1 MTFILLIL
9 SFLFISVKQSYA
21 SQALTVA
28 SDPTIVYS
36 QSDTTQ
42 TTTTGTIAFLSSNS
56 QQNVYVYSIDIPI
69 NETIDTTKS
78 TTVEIGFSI
87 LMQKIKIQ
95 AVNSI
100 APAYFE
106 SSESKYKLVLIDEDI
121 NVIQDTIINP
131 NSGNLSRPMYYMA
144 NLKLKF
150 QVLPG
155 NGTANSLILGLTSNP
170 TTNPYGIFY
179 LRDNRADGENVLSLL
194 FMNLDQ
200 SEDSIDYTNQISN
213 LQSKLDNIRNDIITI
228 ATNQQ
233 TVSDNITDQLIANQ
247 MSTNTAINNQTNTI
261 VNSIT
266 SLNGVVTNL
275 PANIN
280 LYIAT
285 QTSSINARM
294 DSNTDEIVT
303 ALGNIQINTTSL
315 EDKITNLQTS
325 LVNALQQ
332 QTQTLSGTN
341 TQSEETDFLTQKDQ
355 FTSSINS
362 FQYSQNSQLGSN
374 LNSNINHITN
384 ELTSFAAL
392 IGTDVPH
399 PSTTNRPGDFRKCRQ
414 GAYSNNTPAQFNV
427 GSLRIPSTNTYIQ
440 IDLPCPRQFV
450 ARMFGISLTNSNV
463 SNLYNMQ
470 SVGSWSNAYN
480 LFKLSWAIFGFSYIT
495 IDLVKL
501 FYKIIQPQKVIT
513 ELNGL

>member
-1 MTFILLIL
+1 MIVLPILLL
-9 SFLFISVKQSYA
+9 LLL
-21 SQALTVA
+21 LTF
-28 SDPTIVYS
+28 PK
-36 QSDTTQ
+36 
-42 TTTTGTIAFLSSNS
+42 
-56 QQNVYVYSIDIPI
+56 
-69 NETIDTTKS
+69 TTKAAITPLNFTGNYTVL
-78 TTVEIGFSI
+78 TTDASGNPIITTNANGAIPRTAAENTNLYGYKRCIEQDISSQLTTSSYLNVQLFL
-87 LMQKIKIQ
+87 LMQFSNEQ
-95 AVNSI
+95 VANGPAFQSPTWTYNS
-100 APAYFE
+100 
-106 SSESKYKLVLIDEDI
+106 SKYKLTPVDLSVTPLEDKFFDNTSAIRKSYSTYLINYKFKIEQGTGSENCIEIGNVSTVANGQFMLFRLTQSTGEVQMYTISASLENNEQDI
-121 NVIQDTIINP
+121 IIP
-131 NSGNLSRPMYYMA
+131 
-144 NLKLKF
+144 
-150 QVLPG
+150 
-155 NGTANSLILGLTSNP
+155 
-170 TTNPYGIFY
+170 
-179 LRDNRADGENVLSLL
+179 
-194 FMNLDQ
+194 
-200 SEDSIDYTNQISN
+200 DYTNLISQINNN
-213 LQSKLDNIRNDIITI
+213 LVTI
-228 ATNQQ
+228 ASNQQ

-247 MSTNTAINNQTNTI
+247 VSTNTAINNQTNTI

-414 GAYSNNTPAQFNV
+414 GAFSNNTPAQFNV
-427 GSLRIPSTNTYIQ
+427 GSLRIPSTNTNIQ

-463 SNLYNMQ
+463 TNLYNMQ